1 MAVLDAELEHRA
13 AYAQA
18 FGRAAIA
25 FVFTMVDI
33 RVGAERT
40 FDLVPD
46 VIGYW
51 LFYQV
56 ASALLPLHRAAVMV
70 RMHAKIL
77 LGLAALLLLVELF
90 TVGAGAIVLPLGLLV
105 LIGDVIMVWT
115 LCGIVVDVGQHLTRP
130 KLVTAAANRRRFYV
144 AFTIFV
150 ATIPLLVVTF
160 AGSDL
165 TGAIATV
172 LFVAFVAVILLVIQM
187 YGLMRVTERVV
198 TVD

>member
-1 MAVLDAELEHRA
+1 MID
-13 AYAQA
+13 
-18 FGRAAIA
+18 FP
-25 FVFTMVDI
+25 F
-33 RVGAERT
+33 GAERT

-56 ASALLPLHRAAVMV
+56 ASALLPLHRAAAMV
-70 RMHAKIL
+70 RAHAKIL
-77 LGLAALLLLVELF
+77 LGLAALMLLVELF
-90 TVGAGAIVLPLGLLV
+90 TVGAGAVVLPLGLLL
-105 LIGDVIMVWT
+105 LIGDIRMVWI
-115 LCGIVVDVGQHLTRP
+115 LCGIIIEVAYHLSRP
-130 KLVTAAANRRRFYV
+130 KLAAAAENRRRIYI
-144 AFTIFV
+144 AYTIFA
-150 ATIPLLVVTF
+150 ATVPLLVVSF

-172 LFVAFVAVILLVIQM
+172 LFIALVATIIMVMQM